1 MYAYDEGRIIASSEF
16 SLEVFQLMPAK
27 IDTASLEQLE
37 SEFVAAMRAYFQ
49 KLIRDHA
56 VNDNIVGKDALENKT
71 NS

>member
-1 MYAYDEGRIIASSEF
+1 
-16 SLEVFQLMPAK
+16 MPAK
-27 IDTASLEQLE
+27 IDTGSLEQLE

-56 VNDNIVGKDALENKT
+56 MNDNIVGKDAPENKT